1 MTESCE
7 KVWDALMRFDE
18 AYSGNVFIKSHPNF
32 EESQVVLYG
41 MPMDWTVSYRPGSRF
56 GPARI
61 REVSIGLEEYSA
73 YLDRE
78 LEEVKYF
85 DAGDIPLPF
94 GNAQRSLDIIEEF
107 VDQIL
112 AAGKFPLGMGGEH
125 LVSWPVMRAVYKKY
139 PDLAIIHF
147 DAHTDLRENYEGEP
161 LSHSTPI
168 RKIAEH
174 IGPKNVYS
182 FGIRSGMKEE
192 FVWAKEN
199 GMHIS
204 KFEVLEP
211 LKEILPTLA
220 GRPVYVTIDIDVL
233 DPAHAPGTGT
243 VDCGG
248 ITSKE
253 LLASIHAI
261 ARSEVNVVG
270 GDLVEVAPIYDPSE
284 QTANTASKLL
294 REMLLGWVK

>member
-1 MTESCE
+1 
-7 KVWDALMRFDE
+7 MRFDE
-18 AYSGNVFIKSHPNF
+18 AYSGKVFIGSHPTW
-32 EESQVVLYG
+32 EDAKVILYG

-56 GPARI
+56 GPNRI
-61 REVSIGLEEYSA
+61 REVSIGLEEYSP

-78 LEEVKYF
+78 LHEVPFF

-94 GNAQRSLDIIEEF
+94 GNAQKSLDLIEEY
-107 VDQIL
+107 VDSIL
-112 AAGKFPLGMGGEH
+112 EKGKFPLGMGGEH
-125 LVSWPVMRAVYKKY
+125 LVSWPVFRAMYKKY
-139 PDLAIIHF
+139 PDLAIIHM
-147 DAHTDLRENYEGEP
+147 DAHTDLREEYEGEP

-168 RKIAEH
+168 RKVAGL
-174 IGPKNVYS
+174 IGPENVYS

-192 FVWAKEN
+192 FEWAKEA

-211 LKEILPTLA
+211 LKQVLPKLK

-243 VDCGG
+243 VDAGG

-261 ARSEVNVVG
+261 AGSDVHVVG
-270 GDLVEVAPIYDPSE
+270 ADLVEVAPVYDHSD

-294 REMLLGWVK
+294 REMLLGFVK

>member
-1 MTESCE
+1 
-7 KVWDALMRFDE
+7 MRFDE

-32 EESQVVLYG
+32 EESKAVLYG

-78 LEEVKYF
+78 LDDVKYF

-94 GNAQRSLDIIEEF
+94 GNPQRSLDIIEDF
-107 VDQIL
+107 VDKVL
-112 AAGKFPLGMGGEH
+112 AEDKFPLGMGGEH
-125 LVSWPVMRAVYKKY
+125 LVSWPVMKAVYKKY
-139 PDLAIIHF
+139 PDLAIIHM
-147 DAHTDLRENYEGEP
+147 DAHTDLREEYEGEP

-168 RKIAEH
+168 RKIADL
-174 IGPKNVYS
+174 IGPSNVYS

-192 FVWAKEN
+192 FDWAKRV

-204 KFEVLEP
+204 KFDVHQP
-211 LKEILPTLA
+211 LKEILPKLA

-243 VDCGG
+243 VDAGG
-248 ITSKE
+248 ITSRE
-253 LLASIHAI
+253 LLASIHEI
-261 ARSEVNVVG
+261 ARSDVKVVG
-270 GDLVEVAPIYDPSE
+270 ADLVEVAPVYDNSE
-284 QTANTASKLL
+284 QTANTASKLI

>member
-1 MTESCE
+1 
-7 KVWDALMRFDE
+7 MRFDE
-18 AYSGNVFIKSHPNF
+18 SYSGNVFIKSHPNF

-78 LEEVKYF
+78 LEDVKYY

-94 GNAQRSLDIIEEF
+94 GNPQKSIDIIEDF
-107 VDQIL
+107 VDQVL

-125 LVSWPVMRAVYKKY
+125 LVSWPVMKAMYKKY

-147 DAHTDLRENYEGEP
+147 DAHTDLREEYEGEP

-174 IGPKNVYS
+174 IGPSNVYS

-192 FVWAKEN
+192 FEWAKQN

-211 LKEILPTLA
+211 LKQILPTLA

-284 QTANTASKLL
+284 QTANTASKLI

>member
-1 MTESCE
+1 
-7 KVWDALMRFDE
+7 MRFDE
-18 AYSGNVFIKSHPNF
+18 AYSGKVFIGSHPTW
-32 EESQVVLYG
+32 EDAKVILYG

-56 GPARI
+56 GPNRI
-61 REVSIGLEEYSA
+61 REVSIGLEEYSP

-78 LEEVKYF
+78 LHEVPFF

-94 GNAQRSLDIIEEF
+94 GNAQKSLDLIEEY
-107 VDQIL
+107 VDSIL
-112 AAGKFPLGMGGEH
+112 EKGKFPLGMGGEH
-125 LVSWPVMRAVYKKY
+125 LVSWPVFRAMYKKY
-139 PDLAIIHF
+139 PDLAIIHM
-147 DAHTDLRENYEGEP
+147 DAHTDLREEYEGEP

-168 RKIAEH
+168 RKVAGL
-174 IGPKNVYS
+174 IGSENVYS

-192 FVWAKEN
+192 FEWAKEA

-211 LKEILPTLA
+211 LKQVLPKLK

-243 VDCGG
+243 VDAGG

-261 ARSEVNVVG
+261 AGSDVHVVG
-270 GDLVEVAPIYDPSE
+270 ADLVEVAPVYDHSD

-294 REMLLGWVK
+294 REMLLGFVK

>member
-1 MTESCE
+1 
-7 KVWDALMRFDE
+7 LRFDE
-18 AYSGNVFIKSHPNF
+18 AYAGNVFIKSHPSF
-32 EESQVVLYG
+32 EESKAVLYG
-41 MPMDWTVSYRPGSRF
+41 MPMDWTVSFRPGSRF

-61 REVSIGLEEYSA
+61 REMSVGLEEYSP
-73 YLDRE
+73 YLDRD
-78 LEEVKYF
+78 LVDVKYF

-94 GNAQRSLDIIEEF
+94 GNPQKSLDMIEEF
-107 VDQIL
+107 VEKVL
-112 AAGKFPLGMGGEH
+112 AKDKFPLGMGGEH
-125 LVSWPVMRAVYKKY
+125 LVSWGVFQAMYRKY
-139 PDLAIIHF
+139 PDLAIIHM
-147 DAHTDLRENYEGEP
+147 DAHTDLRDDYEGEP

-168 RKIAEH
+168 KKVANL

-192 FVWAKEN
+192 FEWAKEV

-243 VDCGG
+243 VDAGG

-253 LLASIHAI
+253 LLASIHEI

-270 GDLVEVAPIYDPSE
+270 ADLVEVAPIYDPSE
-284 QTANTASKLL
+284 QTANTASKLI
-294 REMLLGWVK
+294 REMILGWVK

>member
-1 MTESCE
+1 MER
-7 KVWDALMRFDE
+7 LNMMRFDE
-18 AYSGNVFIKSHPNF
+18 AYSGNVFIKSHPSY
-32 EESQVVLYG
+32 EQSSVVIYG

-61 REVSIGLEEYSA
+61 REVSIGLEEYSV

-78 LEEVKYF
+78 LEEVKFF

-94 GNAQRSLDIIEEF
+94 GNPQRSIDMIEDYI
-107 VDQIL
+107 DQL
-112 AAGKFPLGMGGEH
+112 LSDGKIPFGMGGEH
-125 LVSWPVMRAVYKKY
+125 LVSWPVMKAVAKKN
-139 PDLAIIHF
+139 PDLAIIHM
-147 DAHTDLRENYEGEP
+147 DAHTDLREEYEGEA

-174 IGPKNVYS
+174 IGPENVYS

-192 FVWAKEN
+192 FQWAKVN

-211 LKEILPTLA
+211 LKEILPKLE

-261 ARSEVNVVG
+261 AHSGVNVVG
-270 GDLVEVAPIYDPSE
+270 ADLVEVAPIYDPSE
-284 QTANTASKLL
+284 QTANTASKLI

>member
-1 MTESCE
+1 
-7 KVWDALMRFDE
+7 MRFDE
-18 AYSGNVFIKSHPNF
+18 AYSGNVFIKSHPTF
-32 EESQVVLYG
+32 EDSEAVLYG

-94 GNAQRSLDIIEEF
+94 GNPQRSLDIIEDF
-107 VDQIL
+107 VEKVL
-112 AAGKFPLGMGGEH
+112 AEEKFPLGMGGEH
-125 LVSWPVMRAVYKKY
+125 LVSWPVIKAMYKKY
-139 PDLAIIHF
+139 PDLAIIHM
-147 DAHTDLRENYEGEP
+147 DAHTDLREEYEGEP

-168 RKIAEH
+168 RKAANL
-174 IGPKNVYS
+174 IGPTNVYS

-192 FVWAKEN
+192 FQWAKEA

-211 LKEILPTLA
+211 LKEVLPKLA

-243 VDCGG
+243 VDAGG
-248 ITSKE
+248 ITSRE

-261 ARSEVNVVG
+261 ANSDINVVG
-270 GDLVEVAPIYDPSE
+270 ADLVEVAPIYDNSE
-284 QTANTASKLL
+284 QTANTASKLI
-294 REMLLGWVK
+294 REMILGWVQKRP

>member
-1 MTESCE
+1 
-7 KVWDALMRFDE
+7 MRFDE
-18 AYSGNVFIKSHPNF
+18 AYSGNVFIKSHQNF

-78 LEEVKYF
+78 LEEVKYY

-94 GNAQRSLDIIEEF
+94 GNPQKSIDIIEDF
-107 VDQIL
+107 VDQVL

-125 LVSWPVMRAVYKKY
+125 LVSWPVMKAMYKKY

-147 DAHTDLRENYEGEP
+147 DAHTDLREEYEGEP

-174 IGPKNVYS
+174 IGPSNVYS

-192 FVWAKEN
+192 FEWAKQN

-211 LKEILPTLA
+211 LKQILPTLA

-284 QTANTASKLL
+284 QTANTASKLI

>member
-1 MTESCE
+1 
-7 KVWDALMRFDE
+7 MRFDE
-18 AYSGNVFIKSHPNF
+18 AYSGNVFIGSHPVF
-32 EESQVVLYG
+32 EESEAVLYG

-56 GPARI
+56 GPTRI
-61 REVSIGLEEYSA
+61 REVSIGLEEYSP

-94 GNAQRSLDIIEEF
+94 GNPQRSLNMIEEYI
-107 VDQIL
+107 DQLL
-112 AAGKFPLGMGGEH
+112 AADKFPLGMGGEH
-125 LVSWPVMRAVYKKY
+125 LVSWPVMKAMYKKY
-139 PDLAIIHF
+139 PDLAIIHM
-147 DAHTDLRENYEGEP
+147 DAHTDLREEYEGEP

-168 RKIAEH
+168 RKVAEL
-174 IGPKNVYS
+174 IGPENVYS

-192 FVWAKEN
+192 FQWAKEN

-220 GRPVYVTIDIDVL
+220 DRPVYVTIDIDVL

-243 VDCGG
+243 VDAGG

-261 ARSEVNVVG
+261 AKSDLRIVG

-284 QTANTASKLL
+284 QTANTASKLI
-294 REMLLGWVK
+294 REMILGWVQKK

>member
-1 MTESCE
+1 
-7 KVWDALMRFDE
+7 MRFDE
-18 AYSGNVFIKSHPNF
+18 AYSGKVFIGSHPTW
-32 EESQVVLYG
+32 EDAKVILYG

-56 GPARI
+56 GPNRI
-61 REVSIGLEEYSA
+61 REVSIGLEEYSP

-78 LEEVKYF
+78 LHEVPFF

-94 GNAQRSLDIIEEF
+94 GNAQKSLDLIEEY
-107 VDQIL
+107 VDSIL
-112 AAGKFPLGMGGEH
+112 EKGKFPLGMGGEH
-125 LVSWPVMRAVYKKY
+125 LVSWPVFRAMHKKY
-139 PDLAIIHF
+139 PDLAIIHM
-147 DAHTDLRENYEGEP
+147 DAHTDLREEYEGEP

-168 RKIAEH
+168 RKVAGL
-174 IGPKNVYS
+174 IGPKNVFS

-192 FVWAKEN
+192 FEWAKEA

-211 LKEILPTLA
+211 LKKVLPKLK

-243 VDCGG
+243 VDAGG

-261 ARSEVNVVG
+261 AGSDVQVVG
-270 GDLVEVAPIYDPSE
+270 ADLVEVAPVYDHSD

-294 REMLLGWVK
+294 REMLLGFVK

>member
-1 MTESCE
+1 
-7 KVWDALMRFDE
+7 MRFDE
-18 AYSGNVFIKSHPNF
+18 AYSGNVFIRSHQNY
-32 EESQVVLYG
+32 EDSQAVLYG

-56 GPARI
+56 GPTRI

-78 LEEVKYF
+78 LEEVRYF

-94 GNAQRSLDIIEEF
+94 GNAQRSLDMIEEF
-107 VDQIL
+107 VEKLMADN
-112 AAGKFPLGMGGEH
+112 KFPLGMGGEH
-125 LVSWPVMRAVYKKY
+125 LVSWPVMKTVAKKY
-139 PDLAIIHF
+139 KDLAIIHM
-147 DAHTDLRENYEGEP
+147 DAHTDLREEYEGEP

-168 RKIAEH
+168 RKIAEL
-174 IGPKNVYS
+174 IGPENVFS

-192 FVWAKEN
+192 FQWAKEN

-211 LKEILPTLA
+211 LKEILPKLA

-253 LLASIHAI
+253 LLASIHEI
-261 ARSEVNVVG
+261 ARSSVNVVG
-270 GDLVEVAPIYDPSE
+270 ADLVEVAPIYDPSE
-284 QTANTASKLL
+284 QTANTASKLI
-294 REMLLGWVK
+294 REMILGWVK

>member
-1 MTESCE
+1 
-7 KVWDALMRFDE
+7 MRFSE
-18 AYSGNVFIKSHPNF
+18 EYSGNVFIKSKQNYD
-32 EESQVVLYG
+32 EAQAVIYG

-56 GPARI
+56 GPGRI
-61 REVSIGLEEYSA
+61 REASIGLEEYSP

-78 LEEVKYF
+78 LDDVNYF

-94 GNAQRSLDIIEEF
+94 GNAEKSLELI
-107 VDQIL
+107 
-112 AAGKFPLGMGGEH
+112 AGFIRQLLINGKIPVGMGGEH
-125 LVSWPVMRAVYKKY
+125 LVSWPVMRTVADNY
-139 PDLAIIHF
+139 DNLAIIHM
-147 DAHTDLRENYEGEP
+147 DAHTDLREEYEGEP

-168 RKIAEH
+168 RKIAEF

-192 FVWAKEN
+192 FDWAKEN
-199 GMHIS
+199 GMQIH

-211 LKEILPTLA
+211 LKKVLPTLE

-248 ITSKE
+248 ITSRE

-261 ARSEVNVVG
+261 ANSGVNVVG
-270 GDLVEVAPIYDPSE
+270 FDLVEVAPNYDPSE
-284 QTANTASKLL
+284 QTVNTASKLL
-294 REMLLGWVK
+294 REMILGWVK

>member
-1 MTESCE
+1 MKEE
-7 KVWDALMRFDE
+7 QNMRFDE
-18 AYSGNVFIKSHPNF
+18 AYSGNVFIGSHPVF
-32 EESQVVLYG
+32 EESEAVLYG

-56 GPARI
+56 GPTRI
-61 REVSIGLEEYSA
+61 REVSIGLEEYSP

-94 GNAQRSLDIIEEF
+94 GNPQRSLNMIEEYI
-107 VDQIL
+107 DQLL
-112 AAGKFPLGMGGEH
+112 AADKFPLGMGGEH
-125 LVSWPVMRAVYKKY
+125 LVSWPVMKAMYKKY
-139 PDLAIIHF
+139 PDLAIIHM
-147 DAHTDLRENYEGEP
+147 DAHTDLREEYEGEP

-168 RKIAEH
+168 RKVAEL
-174 IGPKNVYS
+174 IGPENVYS
-182 FGIRSGMKEE
+182 FGIRSGMKGE
-192 FVWAKEN
+192 FQWAKEN

-243 VDCGG
+243 VDAGG

-261 ARSEVNVVG
+261 AKSDLRIVG

-284 QTANTASKLL
+284 QTANTASKLI
-294 REMLLGWVK
+294 REMILGWVQKK